1 MVNLL
6 SVEMK
11 VLNSR
16 EEWLA
21 NRMNG
26 IGGSEISAV
35 VGCNP
40 YKSNID
46 LWMEKTGQAQAKD
59 ISNEPYVLY
68 GTKAEEHLRA
78 LFALDFPQY
87 EVHYIENNS
96 FRNDKY
102 PWAQAS
108 LDGWLTE
115 KETGRKGILE
125 IKTTNIL
132 QSMQKEKWNHQIPMN
147 YYCQCCFYMAVLEA
161 DFCVLKGQLKS
172 EFNGEV
178 YLQTKHYKIERTE
191 AQEDINY
198 LMQKGSEFWQYV
210 KTGKQPALVLPEI

>member
-1 MVNLL
+1 MIAEGILIIM
-6 SVEMK
+6 SIEMK
-11 VLNSR
+11 ILNSR

-96 FRNDKY
+96 FKNDKY

-108 LDGWLTE
+108 LDG
-115 KETGRKGILE
+115 
-125 IKTTNIL
+125 
-132 QSMQKEKWNHQIPMN
+132 
-147 YYCQCCFYMAVLEA
+147 
-161 DFCVLKGQLKS
+161 
-172 EFNGEV
+172 
-178 YLQTKHYKIERTE
+178 
-191 AQEDINY
+191 
-198 LMQKGSEFWQYV
+198 
-210 KTGKQPALVLPEI
+210 